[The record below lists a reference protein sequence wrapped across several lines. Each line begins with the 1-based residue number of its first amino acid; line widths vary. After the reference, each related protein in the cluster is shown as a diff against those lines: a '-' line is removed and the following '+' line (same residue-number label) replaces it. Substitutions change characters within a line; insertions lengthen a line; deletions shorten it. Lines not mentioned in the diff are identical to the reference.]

1 MTKLLAITFAVAMS
15 AAMAASGA
23 VAQSSIDGFQIAP
36 EDVPRAQSYCNSLAA
51 RSNRS
56 LTDEGEK
63 PDEPSPDPASS
74 FSQGA
79 NSMDN
84 ALSGFD
90 LNRLTLARCRALGL

>member
-1 MTKLLAITFAVAMS
+1 MTKLLAMTSALVMAV
-15 AAMAASGA
+15 AMAASGA
-23 VAQSSIDGFQIAP
+23 VAQSTLDGFQIAP
-36 EDVPRAQSYCNSLAA
+36 EDVPRARSYCNSLAA
-51 RSNRS
+51 QSNRS

-63 PDEPSPDPASS
+63 PEEPSPDPASS

>member
-1 MTKLLAITFAVAMS
+1 MSKLLAMTCAVAMS
-15 AAMAASGA
+15 AALAASG
-23 VAQSSIDGFQIAP
+23 VAAQTSIDGFQIAP
-36 EDVPRAQSYCNSLAA
+36 EDVPRARSYCNSLAA
-51 RSNRS
+51 QSNRS

-63 PDEPSPDPASS
+63 PEEPSPDPASS